1 MGKGQTDKIRKTKI
15 ICTLGPA
22 TNDYEKVL
30 SLVQAGM
37 NGARFNFSHGTHEE
51 HLALMDLVKK
61 AAKET
66 GTPIALILDTKG
78 PEIRTGTFEGGS
90 AMLTEGSPFTLRTY
104 ESVGDSSGCSVSY
117 SEIAGDVVP
126 GSVVLIDD
134 GLVGLTVTDIK
145 DDEVLCRV
153 DNGGVVSDHKSINL
167 PGTHVNL
174 PSLTEQDKKDILFG
188 IEQDIDYIAA
198 SFTRSGSDVAI
209 LRELLDHN
217 AGGEVKIISKIE
229 NSEGLENIDSI
240 IAGSDAI
247 MLARG
252 DLGVEIPPEDVPPI
266 QKRIIA
272 KCTAEG
278 KPIITATQLLDSM
291 MRNPRPT
298 RAEVADI
305 ANAVY
310 DGTDCLMLSGE
321 TAAGSYPEESIEM
334 MSRVAIATEDSIDY
348 SRLSR
353 AKKNSTDDSIT
364 NAIAL
369 AVIKASEATEIK
381 AILAP
386 TSSGYT
392 ARIVSLLRPDT
403 PVIGFATTSKVTKR
417 MALYWGVEPY
427 QSEYES
433 NITEFYR
440 TILDTAEENGKISK
454 GDTVI
459 MIAGLPIGIGGTT
472 NVMRIHKV
480 GESL

>member
-1 MGKGQTDKIRKTKI
+1 
-15 ICTLGPA
+15 
-22 TNDYEKVL
+22 
-30 SLVQAGM
+30 
-37 NGARFNFSHGTHEE
+37 
-51 HLALMDLVKK
+51 MDLVKK

-66 GTPIALILDTKG
+66 GAPIALILDTKG
-78 PEIRTGTFEGGS
+78 PEIRTGAFEGGS
-90 AMLTEGSPFTLRTY
+90 ATLTEGSSFTLWTHER
-104 ESVGDSSGCSVSY
+104 VGDSSGCSVSY
-117 SEIAGDVVP
+117 SEIASDVAP

-145 DDEVLCRV
+145 DGEVICRV
-153 DNGGVVSDHKSINL
+153 DNGGVVSDHKGINL
-167 PGTHVNL
+167 PGTHVNI

-198 SFTRSGSDVAI
+198 SFTRSGDDVAI
-209 LRELLDHN
+209 LRELLDNN

-240 IAGSDAI
+240 IAMSDAI

-252 DLGVEIPPEDVPPI
+252 DLGVEIPPENVPPI
-266 QKRIIA
+266 QKRFIA
-272 KCTAEG
+272 KCIAAG

-291 MRNPRPT
+291 IRNPRPT

-334 MSRVAIATEDSIDY
+334 MSRVAIATESSIDY
-348 SRLSR
+348 GKLSR
-353 AKKNSTDDSIT
+353 TEKNPLDTSVT

-369 AVIKASEATEIK
+369 AVIKASEAMEIK
-381 AILAP
+381 TILAP

-392 ARIVSLLRPDT
+392 ARMVSLLRPAT

-433 NITEFYR
+433 DIIEFYR
-440 TILDTAEENGKISK
+440 TILNIAEANNKVSK

-459 MIAGLPIGIGGTT
+459 MISGLPIGIGGTT